1 LIPYLERG
9 NILKKRGVK
18 MSQNATKAMIAEVF
32 NDIANGIKSGQFKKK
47 VRIGLTIL
55 GSEHGVDE
63 MVNAAKIAKAK
74 YGDFDIVLIG
84 PKVSEEFEVIE
95 AETAEEGHKKMTAM
109 LENGELN
116 GCVTQHFDFPIGVS
130 TVGKV
135 TTPGKGRDMIIAT
148 TTGTTSTNR
157 VEGMVMNAISGIA
170 VAKANGV
177 KNPRVGILNLDG
189 ARQVERILKEVQD
202 NGYDFQFTE
211 SLRADGGAVMRGNDL
226 LAGTPDVM
234 VCDSL
239 TGNLLIKIFSSFT
252 TGGNYETVGA
262 GYGPGIGENYDKLVN
277 IVSRASGAPLIA
289 EALRYCA
296 TCAENKVLDIARN
309 EFAKAN
315 KVGLKEVI
323 EKTIKKAVKTETV
336 EEVKMPA
343 KKVVTYSIAGI
354 DILELENACKTLW
367 KEDIYSESGMGCTG
381 PIVLVAEEDSEKALE
396 ILKKAEYMA

>member
-1 LIPYLERG
+1 
-9 NILKKRGVK
+9 
-18 MSQNATKAMIAEVF
+18 MSQDSTKAMIAEVF

-55 GSEHGVDE
+55 GSEHGIEE
-63 MVNAAKIAKAK
+63 MVKAAELAKAK

-84 PKVSEEFEVIE
+84 PKVEGDFEIVE
-95 AETAEEGHKKMTAM
+95 VETAEEGHRKMTAM
-109 LENGELN
+109 LENGELD

-135 TTPGKGRDMIIAT
+135 TTPGRGRDMIIAT

-157 VEGMVMNAISGIA
+157 VEGMVMNAISGVA
-170 VAKANGV
+170 VAKANGI

-189 ARQVERILKEVQD
+189 ARQVERILKEVQES
-202 NGYDFQFTE
+202 GYDFKFTE

-296 TCAENKVLDIARN
+296 TCAENKVLDIARD
-309 EFAKAN
+309 EFSKAN
-315 KVGLKEVI
+315 KAGLKEVI
-323 EKTIKKAVKTETV
+323 EKTTKKAAKTEV
-336 EEVKMPA
+336 AEEIKMPP

-354 DILELENACKTLW
+354 DILELENACKALW
-367 KEDIYSESGMGCTG
+367 KEGIYSESGMGCTG
-381 PIVLVAEEDSEKALE
+381 PIVLVPEEESEKAIE

>member
-1 LIPYLERG
+1 
-9 NILKKRGVK
+9 
-18 MSQNATKAMIAEVF
+18 MSQNTTKAMIAEVF
-32 NDIANGIKSGQFKKK
+32 NDIATGIKSGQFKKK

-55 GSEHGVDE
+55 GSEHGIEE
-63 MVNAAKIAKAK
+63 MVKAAELAKVK

-84 PKVSEEFEVIE
+84 PKVDADFEIVE
-95 AETAEEGHKKMTAM
+95 VETTEEGHKKMTAM
-109 LENGELN
+109 LESGELD

-135 TTPGKGRDMIIAT
+135 MTPGKGKEMIIAT

-157 VEGMVMNAISGIA
+157 VEGMVKNAISGIS
-170 VAKANGV
+170 VAKANGI

-189 ARQVERILKEVQD
+189 ARQVERILREVQEG
-202 NGYDFQFTE
+202 GYGISFTE

-277 IVSRASGAPLIA
+277 IVSRASGAPLIS
-289 EALRYCA
+289 EALRFCA
-296 TCAENKVLDIARN
+296 TCAENKVLDIARD
-309 EFAKAN
+309 EFKAANGARLKELINKTTKKAN
-315 KVGLKEVI
+315 KPQE
-323 EKTIKKAVKTETV
+323 E
-336 EEVKMPA
+336 EEVKIPP
-343 KKVVTYSIAGI
+343 KKVVTFSIAGI
-354 DILELENACKTLW
+354 DILELENACKALW
-367 KEDIYSESGMGCTG
+367 KEGIYSESGMGCTG
-381 PIVLVAEEDSEKALE
+381 PIVLVADEDGTKAQE
-396 ILKKAEYMA
+396 VLKKAEFVS